1 MSNKSKGGRHH
12 GAQAENSG
20 EDGKGLLIALSI
32 GLINCLPQ
40 IIGYAHA
47 AAIRMMDE
55 GYSLDIR
62 LGAFS
67 LRFGGND

>member
-1 MSNKSKGGRHH
+1 MDHKLRIPEGG
-12 GAQAENSG
+12 
-20 EDGKGLLIALSI
+20 GKKLLIALGI

-40 IIGYAHA
+40 IIDSIHDTAS
-47 AAIRMMDE
+47 RMMDE

-67 LRFGGND
+67 LRFGRDD